1 MTAVARLAA
10 IKEREQNATEG
21 PWEWGPVVEESA
33 FLMVAGAGYRK
44 VLDAWGM
51 HTDGFLYGKPE
62 DRAFIAH
69 ARTDIP
75 ALVAAV
81 EKVLELHRPGKFHMR
96 LTDGGWRYR
105 CAGCG
110 RPWDLDAKDGQTT
123 RPCPTVRAVEE
134 ALG

>member
-1 MTAVARLAA
+1 MTAVERLAA
-10 IKEREQNATEG
+10 IKEAHFAH
-21 PWEWGPVVEESA
+21 V
-33 FLMVAGAGYRK
+33 
-44 VLDAWGM
+44 
-51 HTDGFLYGKPE
+51 HTASCPNLYGCTEPWCE
-62 DRAFIAH
+62 GCEQSFPCDAVVA
-69 ARTDIP
+69 
-75 ALVAAV
+75 VAAV

-110 RPWDLDAKDGQTT
+110 RPWDLATKDGRTT